1 MLTKSNHSFAWMYI
15 KKVVAAKLLDMKDIR
30 GIRDMSISHKGIQI
44 YLWEIEYA
52 GFLFGNI

>member
-1 MLTKSNHSFAWMYI
+1 MRPSIQPEMLTKSNHSFAWMYI

-44 YLWEIEYA
+44 YL
-52 GFLFGNI
+52 